1 MKKTLLIFL
10 AILLSAAVAL
20 AFWWR
25 GQTPAPESATTSPIA
40 LRIHGS
46 NTVGESL
53 MPALITAFLEQQG
66 YALIRTE
73 TGANPVEKTIHAQV
87 HPSKPDLRI
96 EIHAHGSTTA
106 FEDLDAGSA
115 DLGMSS
121 RRIKADEV
129 EKLKPRFGDLTDPKQ
144 EHVIALDALA
154 IIVPTSHAVEKLT
167 IEQIAKIFAGDIKD
181 WSELGYAAGPISL
194 YSRDDKSGT
203 YDTFKELVL
212 KKFDKKLRGDARRFE
227 SSEALTD
234 AVLADPNGIGFVG
247 VAYAARA
254 KLVAVSADGVKAY
267 TRPAKHNIGTESYA
281 LSRRLYVYEPANHGH
296 ALMSDFL
303 NFAGSDAGQ
312 RLVDA
317 IGLISYYPTRD
328 KPRIALQPYPARYQ
342 SLGTL
347 GERLSVSFVG
357 ENQQLLLD
365 SKTERDLARVA
376 NFFRDNPDKRLVLAE
391 FAARQNG
398 QAAVGGAMQQLEQK
412 LAEQSLP
419 IYDRVT
425 VDHGP
430 DAFDSMIGQIEIW
443 AL

>member
-1 MKKTLLIFL
+1 MKKTLLT
-10 AILLSAAVAL
+10 LLVLLLLGAAAA

-25 GQTPAPESATTSPIA
+25 GDSHATSANTAPTDIA

-66 YALIRTE
+66 YALIRSE
-73 TGANPVEKTIHAQV
+73 TGANPVEKTIHARV

-121 RRIKADEV
+121 RRIKAEEV
-129 EKLKPRFGDLTDPKQ
+129 AKLKARLGDLTDPRQ

-154 IIVPTSHAVEKLT
+154 IIVPPHHALEKLT
-167 IEQIAKIFAGDIKD
+167 LEQIASIFAGDIRD
-181 WSELGYAAGPISL
+181 WSELGLAAGPITL
-194 YSRDDKSGT
+194 YTRDDKSGT

-212 KKFDKKLRGDARRFE
+212 KKFDKKLRSDARRFE

-234 AVLADPNGIGFVG
+234 AVVADANAIGFVG

-254 KLVAVSADGVKAY
+254 KLVAVSADGVKAF

-296 ALMSDFL
+296 ALLTDFL
-303 NFAGSDAGQ
+303 RFAGSDAGQ

-328 KPRIALQPYPARYQ
+328 KPRVALQPFPARYQ

-347 GERLSVSFVG
+347 GERLSVNFVS
-357 ENQQLLLD
+357 ENAQLVLD

-376 NFFRDNPDKRLVLAE
+376 NFFRDHPDKRLVLAE
-391 FAARQNG
+391 FAPGRHP
-398 QAAVGGAMQQLEQK
+398 VGSSGAIPQLEQK
-412 LAEQSLP
+412 LSEQSLA
-419 IYDRVT
+419 IYDRIT
-425 VDHGP
+425 VDYGP
-430 DAFDSMIGQIEIW
+430 DSFDAMAGQIEIW

>member
-1 MKKTLLIFL
+1 MRKTLLTLL
-10 AILLSAAVAL
+10 ALLLLGAAAAAL
-20 AFWWR
+20 SWR
-25 GQTPAPESATTSPIA
+25 GSVAATASTAQADIA

-53 MPALITAFLEQQG
+53 MPSLVTAFLESQG

-73 TGANPVEKTIHAQV
+73 VGASPVEKTIHARV

-121 RRIKADEV
+121 RRIKAEEV
-129 EKLKPRFGDLTDPKQ
+129 EKLKERFGDLTDPKQ

-154 IIVPTSHAVEKLT
+154 IIVPPQHPLEKLT
-167 IEQIAKIFAGDIKD
+167 VEQIARIFAGDIRD
-181 WSELGYAAGPISL
+181 WAELGFAAGPISL
-194 YSRDDKSGT
+194 YSRDDNSGT

-212 KKFDKKLRGDARRFE
+212 KKFDKKLRSDARRFE

-254 KLVAVSADGVKAY
+254 KLIAVSADGVKAF

-296 ALMSDFL
+296 ALLSDFL
-303 NFAGSDAGQ
+303 RFAGSDAGQ

-328 KPRIALQPYPARYQ
+328 KPRIALQPFPALYQ

-347 GERLSVSFVG
+347 GERLSVNFVS
-357 ENQQLLLD
+357 ENAQLVLD

-376 NFFRDNPDKRLVLAE
+376 NFFRDHPDKRLVLAE
-391 FAARQNG
+391 FTASRLPVG
-398 QAAVGGAMQQLEQK
+398 SSAAVQQLEQK
-412 LAEQSLP
+412 LADHSLSP
-419 IYDRVT
+419 YERVT

-430 DAFDSMIGQIEIW
+430 DSFDGMVGQIEIW

>member
-10 AILLSAAVAL
+10 AILLSAGVAL

-25 GQTPAPESATTSPIA
+25 GQIPASESAATSPIA

-53 MPALITAFLEQQG
+53 MPALVTAFLEQQG

-73 TGANPVEKTIHAQV
+73 IGASPVEKTIHARV

-106 FEDLDAGSA
+106 FEDLAAGSA

-121 RRIKADEV
+121 RRIKTEEV
-129 EKLKPRFGDLTDPKQ
+129 EKLKARLGDLTDPKQ

-154 IIVPTSHAVEKLT
+154 IIVPPNHALEKLS
-167 IEQIAKIFAGDIKD
+167 IEQIAKIFAGDIQD
-181 WSELGYAAGPISL
+181 WAELGLAAGPISL

-227 SSEALTD
+227 SSEALTE

-254 KLVAVSADGVKAY
+254 KLIAVSADGVKAY
-267 TRPAKHNIGTESYA
+267 TRPAKHNIGTEAYA

-296 ALMSDFL
+296 ALLTDFL
-303 NFAGSDAGQ
+303 RFAGSDAGQ

-317 IGLISYYPTRD
+317 SGLISYYPTRD
-328 KPRIALQPYPARYQ
+328 KPRVALQPFPARYQ

-347 GERLSVSFVG
+347 GERLSVNFVS
-357 ENQQLLLD
+357 ENAQLVLD

-376 NFFRDNPDKRLVLAE
+376 NFFRDHPDKR
-391 FAARQNG
+391 
-398 QAAVGGAMQQLEQK
+398 
-412 LAEQSLP
+412 
-419 IYDRVT
+419 
-425 VDHGP
+425 
-430 DAFDSMIGQIEIW
+430 
-443 AL
+443 